1 AELFGLPAADQA
13 AFAVLA
19 ARVSVNLDPLAGPQA
34 AAAGRA
40 AMGELTR
47 FLGDRADAAAE
58 AVRTAASAATG
69 AGDSDAGKAGG
80 SPFGRLAAD
89 DRLTRAEMLGI
100 ASLTVVG
107 GWKPLAEMV
116 GNALHWLL
124 PRKDAAEQV
133 RESHEAAVSAV
144 DELLRLESPIP
155 FTARVTTE
163 EVRLDGGVIP
173 AGARVLALV
182 GAANR
187 DPAVFAEPDGL
198 VVSRSPNPHLAFG
211 AGTHLCL
218 GAPLVR
224 QAGALLLGG
233 LLTRYPELRPVGD
246 PPVWAP
252 SMVPRRLTGF
262 TLTT

>member
-1 AELFGLPAADQA
+1 
-13 AFAVLA
+13 
-19 ARVSVNLDPLAGPQA
+19 VNLDPLAGPQA

-47 FLGDRADAAAE
+47 FLDGRAE
-58 AVRTAASAATG
+58 SAA
-69 AGDSDAGKAGG
+69 G

-100 ASLTVVG
+100 ATLTVVG

-124 PRKDAAEQV
+124 PRQ
-133 RESHEAAVSAV
+133 EAADRIRNGGDEVAVQAV

-163 EVRLDGGVIP
+163 AVPLDGGTIP

-187 DPAVFAEPDGL
+187 DPAVFDGPDELL
-198 VVSRSPNPHLAFG
+198 VTRSPNPHLAFG

-224 QAGALLLGG
+224 QAGALLLNG
-233 LLTRYPELRPVGD
+233 LLTRYPGLRQAGE

-252 SMVPRRLTGF
+252 GLVPRRLTGF
-262 TLTT
+262 TLAI